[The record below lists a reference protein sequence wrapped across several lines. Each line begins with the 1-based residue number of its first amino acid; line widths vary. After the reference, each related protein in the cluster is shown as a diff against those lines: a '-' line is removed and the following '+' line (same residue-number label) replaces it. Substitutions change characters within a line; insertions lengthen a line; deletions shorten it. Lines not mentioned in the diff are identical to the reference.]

1 MEVRPDSS
9 SARKLGYG
17 IVDGGSEDLNPSFP
31 AEIKI
36 RVNSGGSFVG
46 FGKFHI
52 PSASDFRLHYLFPI
66 LQEETSSS

>member
-1 MEVRPDSS
+1 MEVRPAPS
-9 SARKLGYG
+9 SARNLGYG
-17 IVDGGSEDLNPSFP
+17 IVDGGFRRFEPPFP